1 MLTIDC
7 VVAAIVSSARDLGYS
22 SLKQE
27 QLLVVVNFLNGN
39 DVFVALATGYGKS
52 LCCICLPGAFDR
64 LKSVEKTSTVVI
76 ISPLVALM
84 NDQVVLYLSGGK
96 LERKLE
102 SGEKL

>member
-1 MLTIDC
+1 MSTKLTIDG
-7 VVAAIVSSARDLGYS
+7 VNVAIASSTRDLEYS

-39 DVFVALATGYGKS
+39 DVFVALATGYSKS
-52 LCCICLPGAFDR
+52 PCCICLPGAFDR

-84 NDQVVLYLSGGK
+84 
-96 LERKLE
+96 
-102 SGEKL
+102 

>member
-1 MLTIDC
+1 MTIDG
-7 VVAAIVSSARDLGYS
+7 VVAAIVSSARDLGYR

-39 DVFVALATGYGKS
+39 DVFVALTSGYGKS
-52 LCCICLPGAFDR
+52 LCCICLQGTFDR

-76 ISPLVALM
+76 ISPLVALKK
-84 NDQVVLYLSGGK
+84 DQVALYLSEEK